1 MEDLKVA
8 TDWTPNPTLVHK
20 AVVQIVAC
28 SFIIDTSKFDLKQ
41 WIVRYMERKYNDIFK
56 EALSFDNWSEFVVE
70 FVLNNFYDEAAPEEA
85 YEDLDAYQSIV
96 AEAIYEELSE
106 YADQNSYIKN
116 YLEVLQR
123 YI

>member
-1 MEDLKVA
+1 
-8 TDWTPNPTLVHK
+8 
-20 AVVQIVAC
+20 
-28 SFIIDTSKFDLKQ
+28 
-41 WIVRYMERKYNDIFK
+41 MERKYNDIFK

-106 YADQNSYIKN
+106 YQFLKYWSHNADCKLS
-116 YLEVLQR
+116 
-123 YI
+123 